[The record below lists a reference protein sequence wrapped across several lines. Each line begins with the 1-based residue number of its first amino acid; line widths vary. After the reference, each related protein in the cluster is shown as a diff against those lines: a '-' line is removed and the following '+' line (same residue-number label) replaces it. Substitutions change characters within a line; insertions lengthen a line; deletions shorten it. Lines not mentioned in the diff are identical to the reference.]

1 MNAIFHW
8 SQLDKSEQVSID
20 SHLHNIDEKNMI
32 RESVLEKTMENM
44 VHIIVLFFFWSVI
57 LAGFLL
63 LMNFKVPIFFI
74 DMDFFSEN
82 SEASNDMIFPTSTP
96 PTWYWIYWSVTRN
109 FCLLAAPS
117 SRGDANEKTLTNGES
132 RTSFILSVDLIA
144 PPPTSVGSSV

>member
-1 MNAIFHW
+1 
-8 SQLDKSEQVSID
+8 
-20 SHLHNIDEKNMI
+20 MI

-96 PTWYWIYWSVTRN
+96 PPHGTGFTGQLHEI
-109 FCLLAAPS
+109 FAC
-117 SRGDANEKTLTNGES
+117 
-132 RTSFILSVDLIA
+132 
-144 PPPTSVGSSV
+144 